1 MQNAKFTPH
10 AKAWFL
16 GSSRTPC
23 WLCFVE
29 DTFNSFI
36 SLFLSLY
43 CWNLASYLLLPQ
55 TSFSTGLSCTNHFWV
70 AKRACS
76 FVLTQIFTRFN
87 SCLVFPTYP
96 PLTHFFPFGEFLTI
110 LSKCSF
116 LKPAIQVR
124 TSPSAFTELLCPQ
137 PAWQMV
143 NSHLSLYFS
152 PLVTGTQS
160 CNIWT

>member
-1 MQNAKFTPH
+1 MIPTLTTHLSLTMQNAKFTPH

-16 GSSRTPC
+16 GSSQTPC

-43 CWNLASYLLLPQ
+43 CWNLACLIFALTSNFILYRSKLHKPLLSSQESML
-55 TSFSTGLSCTNHFWV
+55 LCTNPNLHT
-70 AKRACS
+70 C
-76 FVLTQIFTRFN
+76 FN
-87 SCLVFPTYP
+87 SCLAFPTYS

-124 TSPSAFTELLCPQ
+124 TSPSAFTELFIC
-137 PAWQMV
+137 A
-143 NSHLSLYFS
+143 LSQH
-152 PLVTGTQS
+152 GRR
-160 CNIWT
+160 